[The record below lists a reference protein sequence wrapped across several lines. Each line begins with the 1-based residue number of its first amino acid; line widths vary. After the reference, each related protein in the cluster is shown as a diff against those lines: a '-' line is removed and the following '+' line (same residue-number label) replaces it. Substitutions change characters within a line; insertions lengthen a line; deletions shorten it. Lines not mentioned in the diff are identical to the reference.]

1 MPEAIRFHL
10 DEDIDPAIAHGLRR
24 HGIDVTLASDA
35 GLLGATDEEHLAFAH
50 AARRVLVTHDDDY
63 LVLHR
68 QGLPHAG
75 IAYCHPAALGI
86 GDILRGLLLIW
97 GVMVPEE
104 MQNHV
109 EFL

>member
-10 DEDIDPAIAHGLRR
+10 DENIDPAIAHGLRR
-24 HGIDVTLASDA
+24 HGIDVTVASDA

-68 QGLPHAG
+68 QGFPHAG